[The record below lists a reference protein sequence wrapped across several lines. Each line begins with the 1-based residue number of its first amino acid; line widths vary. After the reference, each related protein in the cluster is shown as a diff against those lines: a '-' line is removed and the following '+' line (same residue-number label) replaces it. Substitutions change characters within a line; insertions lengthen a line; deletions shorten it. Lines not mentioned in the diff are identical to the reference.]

1 MFQYQP
7 MNTTD
12 FNQTISSWVAHVI
25 MLKKDGLKNDP
36 LEKARFERYLQ
47 SKDIHSRKLS
57 DNGSTDLE
65 VNASSEN
72 PSSEKEGAEKNS
84 GDLERI
90 YIESLV
96 DSVLKEKKATI
107 DSGLEKLE
115 STVTALNS
123 AALKNNDKIHEDIEV
138 PCEKRHE
145 QVKRT
150 GISKARALQLKSSL
164 KNLKET
170 FTAFKRQTI
179 DLLAGE
185 KLKLTES
192 MGKQLAVG
200 IKKILSSR
208 KKIVVEEI
216 KKAHITRMKEKKDGV
231 RENMISGLQAE
242 EKEERLVEPEV
253 GKRVKKEILKVCESK
268 MELETRKESG
278 KREVSQQLS
287 LKTQEAPKNKPRVE
301 RQAENSLENSK
312 FQPNIS
318 KGFQEK
324 SKNQQKAS
332 RQKNDESQSSSS
344 KQISPEIAMKGYNLF
359 VRDVDSAVA
368 LGQEIVRD
376 LIRVVREIEAK
387 QGQSNQVSKA
397 LGWSVTAMESE
408 LLQRHA
414 KNQSKEIRLCNDKAL
429 KNTADSNISEH
440 SGSNITTPPSNNGD
454 YNAVAVAALQSKGLI
469 IPNSM
474 NPQKELS
481 TQLNQMGM
489 KSSNNL
495 GANYFEISNSF
506 NPDSAFYSKMADP
519 MLDPRLMNQE
529 AMLRAAAAANTMN
542 LPAYDLYG
550 MGMYEMVGRM
560 NAMNQP
566 RNPSLLQYF

>member
-1 MFQYQP
+1 M
-7 MNTTD
+7 
-12 FNQTISSWVAHVI
+12 I

-192 MGKQLAVG
+192 MGKQLDVG

-216 KKAHITRMKEKKDGV
+216 KKAHITRMKEKKDGI

-242 EKEERLVEPEV
+242 EKEERLMEPEV

-268 MELETRKESG
+268 RELETRKESG
-278 KREVSQQLS
+278 KREVSQQFL
-287 LKTQEAPKNKPRVE
+287 LKTQEAPKNKPGVE
-301 RQAENSLENSK
+301 SQAENSLENSK

-324 SKNQQKAS
+324 SKNQQKAP

-414 KNQSKEIRLCNDKAL
+414 KNQNAKEFRLCNDKAL

-506 NPDSAFYSKMADP
+506 NPDSAFYSKMAEP

>member
-1 MFQYQP
+1 

-216 KKAHITRMKEKKDGV
+216 KKAHITRMKEKKDGI

-287 LKTQEAPKNKPRVE
+287 LKTQEAPKNKPGVE

-324 SKNQQKAS
+324 SKNQQKAP

-414 KNQSKEIRLCNDKAL
+414 KNQNSKEIRLCNDKAL

-440 SGSNITTPPSNNGD
+440 SGSNITTPPSNNGE

-506 NPDSAFYSKMADP
+506 NPDSAFYSKMTDP

>member
-1 MFQYQP
+1 

-192 MGKQLAVG
+192 MGKQLDVG

-216 KKAHITRMKEKKDGV
+216 KKAHITRMKEKKDGI

-242 EKEERLVEPEV
+242 EKEKRLVEPEV
-253 GKRVKKEILKVCESK
+253 GKRVKKEILKVCEST

-287 LKTQEAPKNKPRVE
+287 LKTQEAPKNKPGVE

-324 SKNQQKAS
+324 SKNQQKAP

-414 KNQSKEIRLCNDKAL
+414 KNQNSKEIRLCNDKAL